1 LEKVETWL
9 APESHKATDV
19 KRIHARTRSRRGV
32 GAVAIALSIVCLSLL
47 VAPAAQAAFGFQD
60 LSGKPANLAAGAHS
74 NVNIHIG
81 FSDPSDQVKDL
92 TVHLPPGL
100 VGNPTVTPL
109 CTVTQLNSD
118 NCPANSH
125 VGNVAAKVNVIVAGL
140 PVAQTVNGS
149 LYNLVPRSG
158 EPARFGIVLR
168 PVGGLL
174 PKIIQQSAVQLRPS
188 DFGLDTIINDFPR
201 EANNLETDIKSLDIH
216 LFGTANGEGFMRNP
230 TSCVQKAVSFDA
242 TSYSNHAA
250 SASAPPFTP
259 NQCGALPFAPKLSVE
274 LGERGATDAGS
285 VTPMTT
291 VIDQADGEAGLENAK
306 VLLPSEVGPTSV
318 VVNQCPLAQFQAD
331 AAACP
336 SASIIGQATA
346 TSTFL
351 AGVESGPV
359 VIVEPAA
366 GAPLP
371 RLGVD
376 LHGPLALQLL
386 GLFVLEPTGAG
397 NAFEGLP
404 DIPISHFELAFNGG
418 AGGLIGTSVD
428 LCDSSPPVFH
438 AEFAG
443 YNGASKSADP
453 KATIKGCGG
462 GGKPRASVKLKKA
475 HSKHPRLRFRAEA
488 GQQPLKRARLRLPKG
503 LRFKSGMAWR
513 TGVTARDDS
522 GKLPRSKLHHTK
534 RALNVAAKRDGADSL
549 VVRVKRRAVRRTT
562 HLRRKV
568 VFPVKVRDVD
578 GHKTS
583 LQVRVRIR

>member
-1 LEKVETWL
+1 MEKVETWL

-32 GAVAIALSIVCLSLL
+32 GAVVIALSIVCLSLL
-47 VAPAAQAAFGFQD
+47 VAPAAQAAFGFQG

-118 NCPANSH
+118 DCPANSH
-125 VGNVAAKVNVIVAGL
+125 VGNVTAHVIVAGL

-230 TSCVQKAVSFDA
+230 TSCAQKAVSFDA

-259 NQCGALPFAPKLSVE
+259 TQCGALPFAPKLSVE

-336 SASIIGQATA
+336 PASIIGQATA

-462 GGKPRASVKLKKA
+462 TGKPRASVKLKKA
-475 HSKHPRLRFRAEA
+475 HSKHPRLRFKVNAGRASLEKA
-488 GQQPLKRARLRLPKG
+488 KLRLQKG
-503 LRFKSGMAWR
+503 LRFRKGKTWR
-513 TGVTARDDS
+513 TGVTARSGS
-522 GKLPRSKLHHTK
+522 GKLPKSKVHHTRHK
-534 RALNVAAKRDGADSL
+534 LTVAAKGGGARSL
-549 VVRVKRRAVRRTT
+549 VVRVRHHALKRTKRLRNGQLAFRVRT
-562 HLRRKV
+562 
-568 VFPVKVRDVD
+568 RDVE
-578 GHKTS
+578 GQKTFEK
-583 LQVRVRIR
+583 VRVRIR